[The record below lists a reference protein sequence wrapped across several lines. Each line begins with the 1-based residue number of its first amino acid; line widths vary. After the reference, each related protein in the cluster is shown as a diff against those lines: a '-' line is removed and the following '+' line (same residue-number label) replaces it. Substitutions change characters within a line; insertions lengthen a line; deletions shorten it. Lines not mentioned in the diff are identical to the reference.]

1 MSLLSL
7 TLLSAALAAPLDC
20 ASLATSVAAAPDL
33 AGRGAVIGAAVGS
46 VAGDP
51 DASAALGRMLSAL
64 PQTEG
69 QSADSAR
76 ALLFGACVGALPAP
90 APVATPA
97 PAGPNIELMRQ
108 YERDHLLRGNLQ
120 SVGATTT
127 VVPVGSATYAT
138 TNLYTVNTWTVY
150 DGGGQPFTALTFS
163 DRVGDRGTQGQVQSK
178 IKGFRTA
185 GWLASAA
192 GVVLT
197 GVGLNALS
205 QDGGAGQGV
214 GALLAGSAGIGV
226 GVGLLVSVPAIKAAP
241 VSRYYSPT
249 QADTYIDAYNAELR
263 KKLRLTAQ
271 DTADIDLR

>member
-1 MSLLSL
+1 MALLFL

-20 ASLATSVAAAPDL
+20 AALATSVSAAPDL

-46 VAGDP
+46 VAGDA

-69 QSADSAR
+69 QSSDSAR

-90 APVATPA
+90 VAAPA
-97 PAGPNIELMRQ
+97 PAPPAPNVELLRQ

-120 SVGATTT
+120 QVGATTT
-127 VVPVGSATYAT
+127 VVPVGNMTYAT

-150 DGGGQPFTALTFS
+150 DGGGQPFTALTFA
-163 DRVGDRGTQGQVQSK
+163 DKVADRGTRGRVQSK
-178 IKGFRTA
+178 INGFRAA
-185 GWLASAA
+185 GWLTTAA

-197 GVGLNALS
+197 GVGFKALS
-205 QDGGAGQGV
+205 HDVDAGQGA
-214 GALLAGSAGIGV
+214 GALIAGSAGFGA
-226 GVGLLVSVPAIKAAP
+226 GVGLLLTVPAIKAAP

-263 KKLRLTAQ
+263 KKLRLTPT